1 MRELLFKTLTLTCL
15 FLSTTSEATLVSGR
29 ITDLETDEP
38 LIGATIQIHGSDI
51 GTITDFDGNYTIR
64 IEPGNYTL
72 IYKYIGHKDCKKEIN
87 IRENNIVIDL
97 PMESEAELLDEV
109 KVVAKRNLEN
119 EQVLTLERRAS
130 NIAIENLGSHEM
142 AIKCARRCQKNYG
155 NISRNIG

>member
-1 MRELLFKTLTLTCL
+1 MRELLFKTLTLTFL

-72 IYKYIGHKDCKKEIN
+72 IYKYIGHKDCKKEIS
-87 IRENNIVIDL
+87 IRENNIVINL

-142 AIKCARRCQKNYG
+142 AIKGIG
-155 NISRNIG
+155 NAQEGVKKITGISV